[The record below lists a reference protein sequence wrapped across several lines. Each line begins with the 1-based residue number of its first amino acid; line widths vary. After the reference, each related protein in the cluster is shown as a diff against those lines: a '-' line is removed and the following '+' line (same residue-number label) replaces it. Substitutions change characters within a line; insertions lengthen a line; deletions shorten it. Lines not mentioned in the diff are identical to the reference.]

1 MQVWWKNILILSS
14 VAIVR
19 GFSEQNAIKSHL
31 RNRLNLTNLDALMR
45 VSLYGLEVN
54 AMDWATIF
62 NTWRNMRDRR
72 TLPLNG

>member
-1 MQVWWKNILILSS
+1 M
-14 VAIVR
+14 R

-54 AMDWATIF
+54 AMDWAPSS
-62 NTWRNMRDRR
+62 
-72 TLPLNG
+72 TLGEICETEGHFRSMDNFLFDAKQFSRPPFVT